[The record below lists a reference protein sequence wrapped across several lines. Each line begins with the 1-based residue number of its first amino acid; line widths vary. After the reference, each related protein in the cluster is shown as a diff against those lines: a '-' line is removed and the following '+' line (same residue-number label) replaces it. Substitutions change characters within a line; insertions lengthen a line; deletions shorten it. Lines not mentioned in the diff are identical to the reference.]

1 LREIEVGPGARPA
14 RSAPAAGGAPRLSPR
29 REAMRP
35 RSVWPP
41 NCFLPVPGDGEEHR
55 RRLGEARD
63 RLAPVG
69 VAELVRRAV
78 ETACAYEATAAMDL
92 LGDAR
97 DAFDRV
103 VEAFEAAYE
112 GAEPEAQS
120 RIECCLAY
128 LFLLPEEGPP
138 R

>member
-1 LREIEVGPGARPA
+1 
-14 RSAPAAGGAPRLSPR
+14 
-29 REAMRP
+29 MRP

-41 NCFLPVPGDGEEHR
+41 NCFPPVVWDWEKHR

-63 RLAPVG
+63 RLAPIG

-78 ETACAYEATAAMDL
+78 ETACAYEATAVMEL

-103 VEAFEAAYE
+103 VEAFETAYE
-112 GAEPEAQS
+112 AAGPGGRR